1 MFSKWFSDQSLL
13 KVGFDDV
20 KLAIQN
26 PDNHIVINT
35 MNSDNQGCLIK
46 NTIDIQLE
54 ERVINEL
61 LQKQLFNDKRFII
74 YGKNATDN
82 TAEKK
87 YKQLVSLGFQ
97 HVYIYSGGMFEW
109 SLLQDIY
116 GTEEF
121 PTTKIVADILRCK
134 PPLITFGRI
143 PLLTHY

>member
-1 MFSKWFSDQSLL
+1 MFSKWFSDQSPI

-35 MNSDNQGCLIK
+35 MNPDNQGCLIK
-46 NTIDIQLE
+46 NTIDINLE
-54 ERVINEL
+54 EQLINEL

-121 PTTKIVADILRCK
+121 PTNKIVVDILRFK
-134 PPLITFGRI
+134 PASVIFGRI

>member
-1 MFSKWFSDQSLL
+1 MFSKWFSDQSPI

-35 MNSDNQGCLIK
+35 MNPDNQGCLIK

-121 PTTKIVADILRCK
+121 PTTKIVEDILRFK
-134 PPLITFGRI
+134 PASVIFGRI
-143 PLLTHY
+143 STHY